1 MLKFIDVV
9 GYTSSKSDK
18 PVILNGI
25 FELTDTFRCG
35 RTKVQEL
42 DGETYWIESSL
53 SQAGIYEWSTPDTS
67 DDFDE
72 EVNKVEE
79 PDKDAPEQEN
89 AEKEKKMLID
99 HVVKRGE
106 TMQSIAEMYSVTTQ
120 WLMSHIGSSSV
131 FVGQHI
137 VVYEV

>member
-25 FELTDTFRCG
+25 FVLTDTFRCG
-35 RTKVQEL
+35 RTKVEEL
-42 DGETYWIESSL
+42 NGDTYWVESSL
-53 SQAGIYEWSTPDTS
+53 AQAGIYEWDTPDTS
-67 DDFDE
+67 SDFDE
-72 EVNKVEE
+72 NVDKVEE
-79 PDKDAPEQEN
+79 SDKDAPEEEN
-89 AEKEKKMLID
+89 AEKEKKVLID

-120 WLMSHIGSSSV
+120 WLMSHTGSSSV